1 MKKHVVGWAMTLMAA
16 AAMTAPANAQTT
28 TGGQAPLPSWNDG
41 AARSAIVGFVARVTT
56 PGGSDYVPEP
66 ERIAVFDND
75 GTLWSEHPLY
85 VQLAFAIDRVRTLA
99 PQHPEWKDR
108 EPFASV
114 LKGDVNAVLAGGN
127 VALLEMIMATHAGVT
142 SDEFAKIVTD
152 WLEKA
157 RHPKFGR
164 PFTELVY
171 QPMLELLAYLR
182 AHGFKTYI
190 VSGGGIEFVRP
201 WAEAVYGIPPEQV
214 VGSSVRMKYEIRDGT
229 PVLMRL
235 PELNFI
241 DDKEG
246 KPVGIQQHIGR
257 RPIAAFGNSDGDFQ
271 MLEWVSA
278 GPGPRLAL
286 LVRHDDAVREFAYDR
301 ESHVGRLARGL
312 DEAEAR
318 RWIVVSMK
326 TDWKTVFAK
335 TGGRPSESGGR
346 AGQTARPGR

>member
-1 MKKHVVGWAMTLMAA
+1 
-16 AAMTAPANAQTT
+16 
-28 TGGQAPLPSWNDG
+28 
-41 AARSAIVGFVARVTT
+41 
-56 PGGSDYVPEP
+56 
-66 ERIAVFDND
+66 
-75 GTLWSEHPLY
+75 
-85 VQLAFAIDRVRTLA
+85 
-99 PQHPEWKDR
+99 
-108 EPFASV
+108 
-114 LKGDVNAVLAGGN
+114 
-127 VALLEMIMATHAGVT
+127 MIMATHAGVS
-142 SDEFAKIVTD
+142 SDEFAKIVTA

-257 RPIAAFGNSDGDFQ
+257 RPIAPFGNSDGDFQ

-278 GPGPRLAL
+278 GTGPRLAL

-326 TDWKTVFAK
+326 TDWKTVFARA
-335 TGGRPSESGGR
+335 GGMPSDSGGR
-346 AGQTARPGR
+346 AGQTARPDR